1 MRRAFIIA
9 FALAAFGLA
18 GTANAQEALSFTTDR
33 GGFALLR
40 NERPLPLRYEPQQ
53 GRFAA
58 FAPDYIRSETGEGV
72 ILFAPV
78 TNPGS
83 QITVSIWQIHTEWP
97 EAFRRPFGYK
107 NGNAY
112 GVSVAF
118 HW

>member
-1 MRRAFIIA
+1 MRLPFIIA
-9 FALAAFGLA
+9 FALTAFGLV

-40 NERPLPLRYEPQQ
+40 NERPLPLQYEL
-53 GRFAA
+53 RSDDRSLVS
-58 FAPDYIRSETGEGV
+58 DYLHSETGEGF

-78 TNPGS
+78 TDPDS
-83 QITVSIWQIHTEWP
+83 QTTISVWQIHTEWP
-97 EAFRRPFGYK
+97 EAFQRPFGYK